1 MELPDYEKTRAILAA
16 TDDQQVLRL
25 VRIMDPVFRRPRFRP
40 SPEAAARADEIM
52 AAGRDLFPTPFARQ
66 FATWS
71 DDLAVELDEAL
82 AAWRGAAAGDPRR
95 SAAERRV
102 RLRFRSAALQIET
115 CWRQI
120 VHFLPFIFIAAL
132 RRVDDDVLRGDVAKE
147 VARALRNYNAF
158 YVQYSIERQRE
169 AVQYLLLASLL
180 KLFRQLT
187 QRKAVGTDFL
197 FEPLMAS
204 DHPSFSDVFPERF
217 DAGMLFLQEVRN
229 RLTHGGLVDRL
240 PAEAIGP
247 VGDLIAW
254 VFLDVIDV
262 LSGPCRAFA
271 LNFVTTSKVGAAE
284 VDVQT
289 LDFSGVDGPREAR
302 YRIST
307 EWQLEEYALLPYR
320 MYLVARDKAVGQDRA
335 ALLAPRDY
343 LDLTPFLIA
352 DRLRARQAEPDPLR
366 LDDQLLFVLQQYLE
380 PVRQLL
386 FADLGGSGDRLRPA
400 DTRDTEADGLLRQMG
415 DFRNRYRGL
424 IDQVSLRDQKRLNR
438 GQVQAALWR
447 ISRDHLATLL
457 DVDRYDANGAVT
469 AQTAGSA
476 IRTVYVE
483 ELFVPP
489 QESRDVAAFLSSGK
503 QALLLVGELGA
514 GKSNLLVH
522 HFLARLQGGDPAVFL
537 SGRRFDLSS
546 FSAALLSKVVARI
559 SDAWT
564 SLESLGDFL
573 EENDEIL
580 TVFVDALNEYS
591 GPNGPRALLES
602 LVTETG
608 SVGLRR
614 CKIVASIR
622 NETWTQYCAYR
633 GQDAPLDPALFA
645 APDGR
650 PLRLG
655 RFAAPEALY
664 AAYQRYY
671 RLRPASL
678 AALSPRLQAL
688 LDRPF
693 MMAMIAET
701 YANPASPPAGAGE
714 AEREI
719 PADLDYFSLFGRLTE
734 RKAADAQVLVPAED
748 VADRAAL
755 PEAIEDFCALLAGML
770 FERLMSDD
778 RHLGSSRDAL
788 PIDSINKRAELEPFV
803 QNRHALSVLEAVLQ
817 IGLLERIVVPLRNR
831 DGKLVPSAAFK
842 FFHDQYTQYCLAAAY
857 QRKILGWLDDE
868 RLADGAS
875 LDALVARIDGILG
888 RAVTAPV
895 LAGAL
900 DHWLQKNLANFH
912 DGRVEPVLPLLD
924 RFVAHGSPA
933 LRHEAVAML
942 ANMVLRG
949 ALPARQVW
957 RAVFQAGSPALRLAA
972 VDSFIA
978 FWPQLPPLAL
988 QSFIDCCDP
997 RRDTEVIDRL
1007 GDVFALHVA
1016 VAPAAVIGFLDKAVI
1031 PLSFASIGEPMRI
1044 RRQSRFALQFA
1055 VFSLFSCFDRP
1066 DAMQAVR
1073 LFVRA
1078 KYRSVLDLVDE
1089 NAGGFVLG
1097 RLARRTVRQLLF
1109 RLFDSLGVAWWNK
1122 FIAAM
1127 EPSGN
1132 DKFFVE
1138 HDGVVQHAL
1147 LARFLPYVVDLHNG
1161 RTESLSLLPGSAFRE
1176 LALRMLDFRPAS
1188 VIGYNATIALPAIL
1202 MRQDWSVTRS
1212 LVLELI
1218 GRRTSSAVFHG
1229 QLLLSNL
1236 AFSDRRFARPAL
1248 ELMRDEI
1255 IPALLPADDLE
1266 RDWSMSFCIASLD
1279 VENLWP
1285 AFEGLLQVFFAHF
1298 DRRGDAAAC
1307 RAFGDHLYKVCFCSD
1322 PMLGRGVIALML
1334 RDRARFLG
1342 PLWRDCTM
1350 KVLAALQTRNPAS
1363 LYAVLA
1369 AEGADESLAREAASA
1384 YETPEIV
1391 KQCRLFPF
1399 QVDVNRFVA
1408 WIFVAEPRLRHAVI
1422 KYFIGSLAAGELVA
1436 DFPRGVRQTLV
1447 ALLNVFFGDHPES
1460 APSGPLSVDEIAAA
1474 VAAARGRG
1482 SAATTLTPPP
1492 SPA

>member
-1 MELPDYEKTRAILAA
+1 MKLPDYEKTRAILVA
-16 TDDQQVLRL
+16 TDDQQMLRL
-25 VRIMDPVFRRPRFRP
+25 VRIMDPVFRRPKFRP
-40 SPEAAARADEIM
+40 NPDAAARAGDIV

-71 DDLAVELDEAL
+71 DDLAVELEDAL
-82 AAWRGAAAGDPRR
+82 ATWSGLAAGDARR
-95 SAAERRV
+95 AGAERRV

-187 QRKAVGTDFL
+187 QRKAVGPDFL
-197 FEPLMAS
+197 FESLMAPN
-204 DHPSFSDVFPERF
+204 DPSFSDVFPERF

-254 VFLDVIDV
+254 VFLDLIDV
-262 LSGPCRAFA
+262 LRVPCRAFA
-271 LNFVTTSKVGAAE
+271 LHFVTASRVGPSE
-284 VDVQT
+284 VDVET
-289 LDFSGVDGPREAR
+289 LDFSGVGGPQEAR
-302 YRIST
+302 YRISK

-320 MYLVARDKAVGQDRA
+320 TYLVARDKAVGANRA
-335 ALLAPRDY
+335 GLLAPRDY

-352 DRLRARQAEPDPLR
+352 DRLRARPDSDPLR

-386 FADLGGSGDRLRPA
+386 FSDLGGTGDRLRPA
-400 DTRDTEADGLLRQMG
+400 DARDTEADGLLRQMG
-415 DFRNRYRGL
+415 DFRNRYRSL
-424 IDQVSLRDQKRLNR
+424 IDQVTMRDQKRLSR
-438 GQVQAALWR
+438 VQLQAALWR
-447 ISRDHLATLL
+447 ISRDHLATLV
-457 DVDRYDANGAVT
+457 DVDRYDENGAVT
-469 AQTAGSA
+469 AQQAGST
-476 IRTVYVE
+476 IRTVYID
-483 ELFVPP
+483 ELFVEP
-489 QESRDVAAFLSSGK
+489 QESRDVEAFLSSGK
-503 QALLLVGELGA
+503 QALLLVGDSGA

-522 HFLARLQGGDPAVFL
+522 HFLARLQGGEPAVFL
-537 SGRRFDLSS
+537 SGRRFDSSS
-546 FSAALLSKVVARI
+546 FPGGLLSKVVARI

-564 SLESLGDFL
+564 SLESLGNFL

-591 GPNGPRALLES
+591 GPNGPRSLLES
-602 LVTETG
+602 LVTATG

-633 GQDAPLDPALFA
+633 GQVAPLDPALFA
-645 APDGR
+645 APGGR
-650 PLRLG
+650 PLRVG
-655 RFAAPEALY
+655 RFAAREALY

-671 RLRPASL
+671 RLRPESLASL
-678 AALSPRLQAL
+678 SPLLQVL
-688 LDRPF
+688 VDRPF

-701 YANPASPPAGAGE
+701 YANPLPHAAEDGE

-719 PADLDYFSLFGRLTE
+719 PADLDYFSLFERLTE
-734 RKAADAQVLVPAED
+734 RKARDAQVLVPAED
-748 VADRAAL
+748 VAGRAAM
-755 PEAIEDFCALLAGML
+755 PAAIEDFCALLAGML
-770 FERLMSDD
+770 FEQLVSEDPQ
-778 RHLGSSRDAL
+778 LGSSRDAL

-803 QNRHALSVLEAVLQ
+803 QNRHAISVLEAVLQ
-817 IGLLERIVVPLRNR
+817 VGLLEHIVVPLRNGE
-831 DGKLVPSAAFK
+831 GKLVPSAAFK
-842 FFHDQYTQYCLAAAY
+842 FFHDQYTQYCLAAVY

-868 RLADGAS
+868 RLANGTS
-875 LDALVARIDGILG
+875 LDDLIRRIDGILG
-888 RAVTAPV
+888 HAVTAPV
-895 LAGAL
+895 LSGGL

-912 DGRVEPVLPLLD
+912 DGRVEPILPLLD

-949 ALPARQVW
+949 ALPARQVY
-957 RAVFQAGSPALRLAA
+957 RALFQAGSPALRLAM

-978 FWPQLPPLAL
+978 FWPQLQPAAL
-988 QSFIDCCDP
+988 RSFIDCCDP
-997 RRDTEVIDRL
+997 RRDFEVIDRL

-1016 VAPAAVIGFLDKAVI
+1016 VAPAAVIDFLDKAII

-1044 RRQSRFALQFA
+1044 RRQARFAAQFA
-1055 VFSLFSCFDRP
+1055 VFSVFSCFDRP
-1066 DAMQAVR
+1066 EAMRAVR
-1073 LFVRA
+1073 VFVRA
-1078 KYRSVLDLVDE
+1078 KYRSVLDLVDDT
-1089 NAGGFVLG
+1089 GDGSMLG
-1097 RLARRTVRQLLF
+1097 RLARRTVRQVLF
-1109 RLFDSLGVAWWNK
+1109 KLFDSLGVAWWNK

-1138 HDGVVQHAL
+1138 HDGVVQHEL

-1161 RTESLSLLPGSAFRE
+1161 STEKLSLEPGSAFRE
-1176 LALRMLDFRPAS
+1176 LVLHMLDFRPAS
-1188 VIGYNATIALPAIL
+1188 VIGYNATIALPSIL
-1202 MRQDWSVTRS
+1202 MGQDWSVTRS
-1212 LVLELI
+1212 IVMELI
-1218 GRRTSSAVFHG
+1218 ERRTPSAVFFG

-1236 AFSDRRFARPAL
+1236 AFSDRGFAQPAL
-1248 ELMRDEI
+1248 ELLRDDI
-1255 IPALLPADDLE
+1255 IPALLLADDVE

-1279 VENLWP
+1279 VERLWP
-1285 AFEGLLQVFFAHF
+1285 TFEGLLRVFFGHF
-1298 DRRGDAAAC
+1298 DRLGDAAAC
-1307 RAFGDHLYKVCFCSD
+1307 RDFGDHLYKVCYCSD
-1322 PMLGRGVIALML
+1322 PILGRSVIVMML
-1334 RDRARFLG
+1334 RDRERFLG

-1369 AEGADESLAREAASA
+1369 AEGADESLAREAGSM

-1408 WIFVAEPRLRHAVI
+1408 WIFVAEPRLRYAIV
-1422 KYFIGSLAAGELVA
+1422 KYFIGSVATGESVA
-1436 DFPRGVRQTLV
+1436 DFSRGVRQTLV

-1460 APSGPLSVDEIAAA
+1460 APSGPLSLDEIAGS

-1482 SAATTLTPPP
+1482 STASVVTPPR

>member
-71 DDLAVELDEAL
+71 DDLAVELEDAL
-82 AAWRGAAAGDPRR
+82 AAWRGATAGDPRR
-95 SAAERRV
+95 PAAERRL

-169 AVQYLLLASLL
+169 AVQYLLLVSLL

-197 FEPLMAS
+197 FEPLMAP

-271 LNFVTTSKVGAAE
+271 LNFVTASKVGAAE

-335 ALLAPRDY
+335 APLAPRDY

-424 IDQVSLRDQKRLNR
+424 IDQVSLRDQKRLSR

-457 DVDRYDANGAVT
+457 DVDRYDENGAVT
-469 AQTAGSA
+469 AQTSGSA

-503 QALLLVGELGA
+503 QALLLVGESGA

-522 HFLARLQGGDPAVFL
+522 HFLARLQGGEPAVFL
-537 SGRRFDLSS
+537 SGRRFDSSS

-564 SLESLGDFL
+564 SLESLADFL

-591 GPNGPRALLES
+591 GLNGPRALLES

-671 RLRPASL
+671 RLRPESL

-701 YANPASPPAGAGE
+701 YANPATLPGASRRGRARDTGRSRLLLALRAAHRTQGGRCAGPRSRRGRRRARRPAGGHRGFLRPAG
-714 AEREI
+714 RHVV
-719 PADLDYFSLFGRLTE
+719 R
-734 RKAADAQVLVPAED
+734 AADERRPA
-748 VADRAAL
+748 
-755 PEAIEDFCALLAGML
+755 P
-770 FERLMSDD
+770 
-778 RHLGSSRDAL
+778 
-788 PIDSINKRAELEPFV
+788 
-803 QNRHALSVLEAVLQ
+803 
-817 IGLLERIVVPLRNR
+817 
-831 DGKLVPSAAFK
+831 
-842 FFHDQYTQYCLAAAY
+842 
-857 QRKILGWLDDE
+857 
-868 RLADGAS
+868 
-875 LDALVARIDGILG
+875 
-888 RAVTAPV
+888 
-895 LAGAL
+895 
-900 DHWLQKNLANFH
+900 
-912 DGRVEPVLPLLD
+912 RVEPRCAADRQHQQARRARALRAESPCALGARGRAADRPARADRRAPAQPRGQARAQRRLQVLP
-924 RFVAHGSPA
+924 RPVH
-933 LRHEAVAML
+933 AVL
-942 ANMVLRG
+942 PRRR
-949 ALPARQVW
+949 LPAKDPGLARR
-957 RAVFQAGSPALRLAA
+957 RAP
-972 VDSFIA
+972 
-978 FWPQLPPLAL
+978 
-988 QSFIDCCDP
+988 
-997 RRDTEVIDRL
+997 
-1007 GDVFALHVA
+1007 
-1016 VAPAAVIGFLDKAVI
+1016 
-1031 PLSFASIGEPMRI
+1031 
-1044 RRQSRFALQFA
+1044 
-1055 VFSLFSCFDRP
+1055 
-1066 DAMQAVR
+1066 
-1073 LFVRA
+1073 
-1078 KYRSVLDLVDE
+1078 
-1089 NAGGFVLG
+1089 GGR
-1097 RLARRTVRQLLF
+1097 RLARRSR
-1109 RLFDSLGVAWWNK
+1109 
-1122 FIAAM
+1122 
-1127 EPSGN
+1127 
-1132 DKFFVE
+1132 
-1138 HDGVVQHAL
+1138 
-1147 LARFLPYVVDLHNG
+1147 
-1161 RTESLSLLPGSAFRE
+1161 
-1176 LALRMLDFRPAS
+1176 
-1188 VIGYNATIALPAIL
+1188 
-1202 MRQDWSVTRS
+1202 RQD
-1212 LVLELI
+1212 
-1218 GRRTSSAVFHG
+1218 RRHPG
-1229 QLLLSNL
+1229 
-1236 AFSDRRFARPAL
+1236 ARA
-1248 ELMRDEI
+1248 
-1255 IPALLPADDLE
+1255 
-1266 RDWSMSFCIASLD
+1266 
-1279 VENLWP
+1279 
-1285 AFEGLLQVFFAHF
+1285 
-1298 DRRGDAAAC
+1298 
-1307 RAFGDHLYKVCFCSD
+1307 
-1322 PMLGRGVIALML
+1322 
-1334 RDRARFLG
+1334 
-1342 PLWRDCTM
+1342 
-1350 KVLAALQTRNPAS
+1350 
-1363 LYAVLA
+1363 
-1369 AEGADESLAREAASA
+1369 
-1384 YETPEIV
+1384 
-1391 KQCRLFPF
+1391 
-1399 QVDVNRFVA
+1399 
-1408 WIFVAEPRLRHAVI
+1408 
-1422 KYFIGSLAAGELVA
+1422 
-1436 DFPRGVRQTLV
+1436 
-1447 ALLNVFFGDHPES
+1447 
-1460 APSGPLSVDEIAAA
+1460 
-1474 VAAARGRG
+1474 
-1482 SAATTLTPPP
+1482 
-1492 SPA
+1492 